1 MTDEVQT
8 EDIVVSRRLPHC
20 RSFDRQA
27 LCCGDNETPERPDD
41 DDDDDDDGRPVGE
54 NRVILGLWQS
64 AMWATQ
70 MPGFACP
77 I

>member
-1 MTDEVQT
+1 MSSVA
-8 EDIVVSRRLPHC
+8 HC

-41 DDDDDDDGRPVGE
+41 DDYDDDDDDGRPVGE